1 MAMEKITYEIIGRF
15 EYGKKYDVTSK
26 KTVSGY
32 QIDEHA
38 AARKIT
44 GKQGDYWVVDSFE
57 TGIAINLTGCKTR
70 KAAIEYYIDNL
81 KEKTDYIL
89 NDSAKLKNMIEQ
101 KEQAISENIL
111 STYQE
116 IDYTTIYNHRLDKVE
131 QAAKNA
137 GCILRKETDATYQNG
152 GHIKIFGSPDML
164 KNVHALIDR
173 YAEHDKQVAA
183 EQAAAKQAEQAS
195 ETEKAEQA
203 EKEDKAMKEEQ
214 KDVNVNTLTEE
225 NITAYLPALLM
236 SLANDKHNSSAIMA
250 AGVEAGIIK
259 PVQLLEYLQTGKMPA
274 VHTFDVWKNAG
285 YRVKKGE
292 KAAFQARI
300 WKYTEKVKTET
311 EEEQTKE
318 TEEKKGHDFI
328 RKTAYFFTAEQV
340 EKMPEIKPLS
350 DLPADVKQEI
360 KKGCMWISGNTK
372 PIKEDLKAA
381 GFNWSKKNCAWY
393 KRAAA

>member
-1 MAMEKITYEIIGRF
+1 MDKITYEIIGRF
-15 EYGKKYDVTSK
+15 ENGNKYSVTSK

-44 GKQGDYWVVDSFE
+44 GRQGDYWVIDSFE

-70 KAAIEYYIDNL
+70 KAAIEYYMENL

-89 NDSAKLKNMIEQ
+89 NDDAKLKNMIEQ
-101 KEQAISENIL
+101 KEQAISEEML

-116 IDYTTIYNHRLDKVE
+116 VDYTTIYNHRLDRIE
-131 QAAKNA
+131 QTAKNA

-164 KNVHALIDR
+164 KNVYALIER

-183 EQAAAKQAEQAS
+183 EQAAAKQAEKAS
-195 ETEKAEQA
+195 ETEKTEKTEQA
-203 EKEDKAMKEEQ
+203 EKENKTMKEEQ
-214 KDVNVNTLTEE
+214 NINVNTLTEE

-250 AGVEAGIIK
+250 AGIEAGIIK
-259 PVQLLEYLQTGKMPA
+259 PIQLLEYLQTGKMPA
-274 VHTFDVWKNAG
+274 VHTFDVWKKAG
-285 YRVKKGE
+285 FKVKKGE

-300 WKYTEKVKTET
+300 WKHTEKVETDT
-311 EEEQTKE
+311 EEQA
-318 TEEKKGHDFI
+318 EEKKGHDFI

-340 EKMPEIKPLS
+340 EKMPEIKPLP
-350 DLPADVKQEI
+350 DLPEDVKQET
-360 KKGCMWISGNTK
+360 KNGCMWISGNTK

-381 GFNWSKKNCAWY
+381 GFSWSKKNCAWY

>member
-1 MAMEKITYEIIGRF
+1 MEKITYEIIGRF
-15 EYGKKYDVTSK
+15 ENGKKYSVTSK

-38 AARKIT
+38 AVRKVS
-44 GKQGDYWVVDSFE
+44 GRQGEYWVIDSFE

-70 KAAIEYYIDNL
+70 KAATEYYTENL

-89 NDSAKLKNMIEQ
+89 NDGARMENMIAQ
-101 KEQAISENIL
+101 KEQAISEDKL

-116 IDYTTIYNHRLDKVE
+116 VDYTTIYNHRLDKVE

-137 GCILRKETDATYQNG
+137 GCILRKETDAAYQNG

-164 KNVHALIDR
+164 KDIYTLIDR

-183 EQAAAKQAEQAS
+183 EQAATKQAEQAS
-195 ETEKAEQA
+195 ETEKTEQA
-203 EKEDKAMKEEQ
+203 EKENKAMKEEQ
-214 KDVNVNTLTEE
+214 KDINVNTLTEE

-250 AGVEAGIIK
+250 AGIEAKVIT
-259 PVQLLEYLQTGKMPA
+259 PVQLLEYMQTGKMPA
-274 VHTFDVWKNAG
+274 IHTFDVWKNAG

-300 WKYTEKVKTET
+300 WKYTEKVNTET

-328 RKTAYFFTAEQV
+328 KKTAYFFTAEQV

-350 DLPADVKQEI
+350 DLPVDVKQEI

-393 KRAAA
+393 KRVAA

>member
-1 MAMEKITYEIIGRF
+1 MEKITYEIIGRF
-15 EYGKKYDVTSK
+15 EYGKKYGIASK

-32 QIDEHA
+32 QIDDHA
-38 AARKIT
+38 AVRK
-44 GKQGDYWVVDSFE
+44 QDYYWVVDSFE
-57 TGIAINLTGCKTR
+57 TGVAINLTGSKTR
-70 KAAIEYYIDNL
+70 KAAIEYYMENM
-81 KEKTDYIL
+81 KEKADYIL
-89 NDSAKLKNMIEQ
+89 NDSTRLENLITQ
-101 KEQAISENIL
+101 KENAKSETEL
-111 STYQE
+111 AQYTEY
-116 IDYTTIYNHRLDKVE
+116 DYTTIYNYRLDKVE
-131 QAAKNA
+131 QAAKDA

-164 KNVHALIDR
+164 KEVYALIDR

-203 EKEDKAMKEEQ
+203 EKEDKAM
-214 KDVNVNTLTEE
+214 TEE
-225 NITAYLPALLM
+225 NIAAYLPALLM

-250 AGVEAGIIK
+250 AGIEAKVITPI
-259 PVQLLEYLQTGKMPA
+259 QLLEYLQTGKMPA
-274 VHTFDVWKNAG
+274 IHTFDVWKNAG

-300 WKYTEKVKTET
+300 WKYTEKAKTET
-311 EEEQTKE
+311 EEEQAEE

-328 RKTAYFFTAEQV
+328 KKTAYFFTAEQV